1 MTTTDRTSQAYAA
14 IESLER
20 RVARARRAAEQAPGP
35 ETAAALACAEDE
47 LRAGLLACDRAEHTA
62 TA

>member
-1 MTTTDRTSQAYAA
+1 MTTIDRTSQAYAA

-20 RVARARRAAEQAPGP
+20 QQARARRAAEQDPGP
-35 ETAAALACAEDE
+35 ETAAALARAEEE

-62 TA
+62 T